1 MSLIIVTVLKTINL
15 AMSSTDGS
23 SSPLS
28 TSSYCLDCGESDI
41 GFNSSSNEFYT
52 KKKALKKR
60 SDEMFQL
67 AADLIQRKSEY
78 AEYAADKYV
87 DALNAYTRHGETE
100 WDAIFYGF
108 DADE

>member
-1 MSLIIVTVLKTINL
+1 
-15 AMSSTDGS
+15 MSSTDGS

-28 TSSYCLDCGESDI
+28 TSSYCLEDI

-52 KKKALKKR
+52 KKNALKKR
-60 SDEMFQL
+60 SDEMFQV
-67 AADLIQRKSEY
+67 AVDLIQRKSEY

-108 DADE
+108 DGAADDGAADE